1 MKPHYLLSLF
11 LLFTISHNSYPQ
23 NSKKKIKLPNTNY
36 TLQEVLQVIG
46 KQSGHI
52 FSYNFKKINPKYPIT
67 VSKHCYESVE
77 EGLDNI
83 LPEGMKYTINQ
94 KFIIIQVSSKTKD
107 FVHIVQEK
115 KVPYV
120 VSNNKPSESTT
131 TESTVNTGSML
142 ESDSSSRVSAL
153 VTPQETNLPIK
164 ETSGNLKLNKDT
176 INNNNNNNNIKKNKA
191 SRIESSD
198 KQETPNKNAKVIF
211 GQNRKLLE
219 LELSGYH
226 SLACMAIHVG
236 YTKIYGIVSSA
247 TNLKE
252 TTWVGAGIGSQLFYL
267 NNFSLTAEI
276 SDQLLVG
283 GIYFNSGVN
292 ANVLQFKPLINYK
305 LYNIV
310 NIFAGPEVYYITT
323 NQTRQQLSVPNQVRQ
338 ISGIGGIIGI
348 KIAI

>member
-46 KQSGHI
+46 RQSGHI

-142 ESDSSSRVSAL
+142 ESDSSSRVSAI
-153 VTPQETNLPIK
+153 VTPQETNIPIK
-164 ETSGNLKLNKDT
+164 ETSGNHKLNKDT
-176 INNNNNNNNIKKNKA
+176 INNNNNNNIKKNKA

-198 KQETPNKNAKVIF
+198 KQETPNKNQKVIF

-292 ANVLQFKPLINYK
+292 ANVLQFKPLISYK
-305 LYNIV
+305 LFNIV
-310 NIFAGPEVYYITT
+310 NFFIGPEVYCLQKNQLNTYT
-323 NQTRQQLSVPNQVRQ
+323 NERIALATQ
-338 ISGIGGIIGI
+338 IGVGGVIGI
-348 KIAI
+348 KYNF